1 MFKTHYYIFS
11 ETHRKYTIITALL
24 RGATQN
30 YDVPGESLLIEK
42 GQKILIP
49 IYSIHHDPK
58 YYPNPDTFDP
68 ERFTAEEKSKRPNGT
83 FLPFG
88 DGPRH
93 CIGTYINIPDTSI
106 RTHNFTCRK
115 LIFIVYY

>member
-1 MFKTHYYIFS
+1 
-11 ETHRKYTIITALL
+11 L

-30 YDVPGESLLIEK
+30 YKVPGESLLIEK

-58 YYPNPDTFDP
+58 YYPNPDIFDP
-68 ERFTAEEKSKRPNGT
+68 ERFTEEEKSKRPNGT

-93 CIGTYINIPDTSI
+93 CIGIDIPNTRKYITITFTY
-106 RTHNFTCRK
+106 R
-115 LIFIVYY
+115 